1 MHRLVDKGKKHPTV
15 IFLAEQLA
23 RKQGSKDYIGQAAEL
38 FKWVKANIHYV
49 RDPRGVELLR
59 SPFWTLQ
66 NRAGDCDDQAI
77 LFSALAEAIGFSTRF
92 KTIKANFSNPS
103 EFSHV
108 YSQVEIPGKGWV
120 SADTI
125 VPHANLGWEAKERFG
140 SQVWSGGLGMIGQF
154 VTEVQVERELAGG
167 VGEFLTEA
175 QVKDAVG
182 GLGQFVVLKEPGEIE
197 GLGQEP
203 LTLLTEPKKPNPW
216 AAAFNT
222 YVIPAVVNY
231 AVGAIAGNTGTT
243 PAAVA
248 AAVPAAAVAPP
259 VEPKKFPAWIAPAA
273 VAGGAGLVAV
283 LVMVLKRR

>member
-23 RKQGSKDYIGQAAEL
+23 RKKDSKDYVGQATEL
-38 FKWVKANIHYV
+38 FKWTKKNIHYV

-182 GLGQFVVLKEPGEIE
+182 GLGQFVVLKEPGEMG
-197 GLGQEP
+197 GLGASWAW
-203 LTLLTEPKKPNPW
+203 LLDPIKNAGKK
-216 AAAFNT
+216 
-222 YVIPAVVNY
+222 VVGDLIG
-231 AVGAIAGNTGTT
+231 GALNKIAGSTGTT
-243 PAAVA
+243 PEAVAAVA
-248 AAVPAAAVAPP
+248 PAAGVAPP
-259 VEPKKFPAWIAPAA
+259 VEEKKGFPGWIAPAA
-273 VAGGAGLVAV
+273 VAGGAGVLAV